1 MDLHFCPFSF
11 FFFFLLLLFAS
22 LTFVTHILDAHHT
35 EPLKA
40 SKSPT
45 VHFDVR
51 RVHSPETLR
60 PASIIAAAAGTF
72 TTGMQGKH
80 GPPYRIQ
87 NSGNSG
93 TQTRDGRVR
102 RLTTSAQKPVVGCHG
117 VHDVPYWQYHTPLVP
132 SSTEHYT
139 SVVRNSDIYGAWIK
153 FSAASQKGRYI
164 VALPPPPQKPL
175 CQGLAS
181 LFFPLRVHQPSSAS
195 SPYYL
200 S

>member
-1 MDLHFCPFSF
+1 MRVLAGTRPTTVQGNTLVAH
-11 FFFFLLLLFAS
+11 LLLVPEGKSQPIVVFSRAGS
-22 LTFVTHILDAHHT
+22 CTRSITFVLLPINSHTHT
-35 EPLKA
+35 
-40 SKSPT
+40 
-45 VHFDVR
+45 HFVC
-51 RVHSPETLR
+51 
-60 PASIIAAAAGTF
+60 
-72 TTGMQGKH
+72 
-80 GPPYRIQ
+80 
-87 NSGNSG
+87 
-93 TQTRDGRVR
+93 GR
-102 RLTTSAQKPVVGCHG
+102 TSAQKPVVGCHG
-117 VHDVPYWQYHTPLVP
+117 VHDVPYWQYHIPLVP